1 MMAGFALW
9 VYETLVVRFCAC
21 AVSLD
26 SALVRETGRFSNRR
40 FQLDKRS
47 QFFIRVHNETLSVT
61 AMRVGNEMSRHL

>member
-1 MMAGFALW
+1 
-9 VYETLVVRFCAC
+9 
-21 AVSLD
+21 VSLD